1 MSKVETSIIIRT
13 FNEEKHIGRLLDS
26 ILNQNY
32 TNWEIIIVDSGSTDN
47 TLEIAKNYPARV
59 VRIDPE
65 DFSFG
70 RSLNVGCQSAQGNY
84 AVFASAHTYPVDNT
98 WLQRIISPFD
108 DPKIGMVYGRQIWID
123 TTKLSEERDF
133 TIIYG
138 LKSKILVEEAFGNN
152 ANAAIRMAL
161 WKEIPYDERLTGLE
175 DIDWAKKIQARGY
188 YVYYK
193 ADACLVHIHQE
204 TYKQIYRRFERESI
218 AHKTIFP
225 DKEYPRT
232 KAILDFLELTA
243 KDVIYNILS
252 KKSLRKMRQI
262 IPYRFAQC
270 KGTYDG
276 FNCSPEIIEKMKQ
289 DFYYPSV
296 NRNVLITGPN
306 HHTVRESG
314 LPHLDEDEVLIKVGC
329 VGVCSTDLDVL
340 EGKLHY
346 YRSGRAKY
354 PIVPG
359 HEFSGTVIQKGT
371 SVKGLQ
377 IGDKVV
383 GECIMGCGICEFCE
397 DGNPFG
403 CKERKEVGVINFNG
417 AYSEYMKMPT
427 RYVHRLDPSAELE
440 KACLIEPLA
449 VCIRGLKKFLNT
461 SNKSYNEV
469 AILGGGT
476 IGNLCA
482 QLLALKGYRV
492 TVFDKNKEKL
502 ELVRGKVIK
511 TQQGIA
517 GLGRFEYIVEAT
529 GNRQALR
536 KAIHESR
543 TGATI
548 LLLGFP
554 YGDFNFNFETIVS
567 YDKSII
573 GSVGSTR
580 EDFKEAIQIYDKLN
594 LQEFTK
600 HIFTLDEYEEAWAKR
615 REGKILK
622 AIIKVH

>member
-26 ILNQNY
+26 ILNQTY
-32 TNWEIIIVDSGSTDN
+32 TNWEIIIVDSGSTDS

-59 VRIDPE
+59 VSIDPE

-70 RSLNVGCQSAQGNY
+70 RSLNRGCQCALGKY
-84 AVFASAHTYPVDNT
+84 AVFASAHTYPVDNM
-98 WLQRIISPFD
+98 WLQKIISPFE
-108 DPKIGMVYGRQIWID
+108 DPKIGMVYGRQIWLD

-133 TIIYG
+133 TILYG
-138 LKSKILVEEAFGNN
+138 PKSKILVEEAFGNN

-161 WKEIPYDERLTGLE
+161 WKKIPYDEGLTGLE
-175 DIDWAKKIQARGY
+175 DIDWAKKIQAKGY

-193 ADACLVHIHQE
+193 ADASLVHIHQE
-204 TYKQIYRRFERESI
+204 KYQQIYRRFERESI
-218 AHKTIFP
+218 AHKRIFP

-232 KAILDFLELTA
+232 KAMLDFFELTA
-243 KDVIYNILS
+243 QDIIYSIVS
-252 KKSLRKMRQI
+252 RKSLRKIGQI

-276 FNCSPEIIEKMKQ
+276 FNCSPEITEKMKQ

-296 NRNVLITGPN
+296 NRNVTITGPH
-306 HHTVRESG
+306 HHTLKESG
-314 LPHLDEDEVLIKVGC
+314 LPHLEEDEVLIKVGC

-340 EGKLHY
+340 EGNLDY

-359 HEFSGTVIQKGT
+359 HEFSGTVLQHGA

-383 GECIMGCGICEFCE
+383 GECIMGCGTCEFCE
-397 DGNPFG
+397 DGNPLG
-403 CKERKEVGVINFNG
+403 CKERKEVGVVNFNG
-417 AYSEYMKMPT
+417 AYSEYMKMPF
-427 RYVHRLDPSAELE
+427 RFLHRLDPSSDLE

-449 VCIRGLKKFLNT
+449 VCIRGLKKFLNA
-461 SNKSYNEV
+461 SNKSPNEV

-502 ELVRGKVIK
+502 ELVRNKRIK
-511 TQQGIA
+511 TQQGIS
-517 GLGRFEYIVEAT
+517 GLERFGYIVEAT
-529 GNRQALR
+529 GNIQALK
-536 KAIHESR
+536 KAIHGSR
-543 TGATI
+543 TGARI
-548 LLLGFP
+548 LLLGLP
-554 YGDFNFNFETIVS
+554 YDDFNFNFETIVS
-567 YDKSII
+567 YDKSIM
-573 GSVGSTR
+573 GSVGSTQ
-580 EDFKEAIQIYDKLN
+580 EDFKEAIQTYGKLN

-600 HIFTLDEYEEAWAKR
+600 HIFFLDEYEEAWAKR